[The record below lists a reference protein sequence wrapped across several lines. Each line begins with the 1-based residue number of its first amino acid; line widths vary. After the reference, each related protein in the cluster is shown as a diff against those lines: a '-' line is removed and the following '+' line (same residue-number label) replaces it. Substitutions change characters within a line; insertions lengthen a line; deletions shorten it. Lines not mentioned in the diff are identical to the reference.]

1 MDFLHT
7 ELQRSGKTEDNNAE
21 ISGKKDVVQTSNR
34 SGSKQDLGKECSS
47 EEINTEDQCHTN
59 SLECNTVKTETESSS
74 LGNISQEIERDKEQ
88 QVGSSSAVGKD
99 LPVQK
104 KRKRCWTCKTKLE
117 LAQRELGNC
126 RCSKYILGFTCN
138 LYGWFATNP

>member
-1 MDFLHT
+1 M
-7 ELQRSGKTEDNNAE
+7 QRSGKTEDKNAE
-21 ISGKKDVVQTSNR
+21 ISGKKDEVQTSNR
-34 SGSKQDLGKECSS
+34 SESKQDLGKECSS

-59 SLECNTVKTETESSS
+59 NLECMKTETESSS
-74 LGNISQEIERDKEQ
+74 LGNNSQEIEKDKEQ
-88 QVGSSSAVGKD
+88 QVGSSSTVGKD

-126 RCSKYILGFTCN
+126 RCSKYWDSHVIFIGGLQ
-138 LYGWFATNP
+138 PIPRDPKD